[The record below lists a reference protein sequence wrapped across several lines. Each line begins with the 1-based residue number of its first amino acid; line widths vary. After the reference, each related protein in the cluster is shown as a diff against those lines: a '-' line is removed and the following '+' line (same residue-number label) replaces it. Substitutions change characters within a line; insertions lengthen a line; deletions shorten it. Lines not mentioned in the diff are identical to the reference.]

1 MLLIFV
7 YDEKRNFELRYSQSR
22 CDGVYM
28 CLCDS
33 KNNVKQELKVENEKH
48 NRERKQREKKTSSKH
63 LNLHKQIHIH
73 ISEFL
78 FCHVAKYMANDIR
91 SEKFTHH
98 ITQYNLEQKPEQ

>member
-1 MLLIFV
+1 MMKNEISS
-7 YDEKRNFELRYSQSR
+7 YDIRNVNVMV
-22 CDGVYM
+22 CM
-28 CLCDS
+28 CLCDG

-48 NRERKQREKKTSSKH
+48 NRKRKHERKKTSSKH